1 MEQDTTRNALAVVA
15 EAVKL
20 LNEARRGI
28 CGGDPGWVI
37 PTWVIP
43 SLGFRG

>member
-1 MEQDTTRNALAVVA
+1 MDQDTTRNALAMVA

-28 CGGDPGWVI
+28 CGGDLGWVI

-43 SLGFRG
+43 SSGFRV